1 MIMTFRPSAIL
12 MYEKSKKA
20 MIYTF
25 RTPCKEEGCVLALT
39 SPRFIYRVI
48 VVGTQIV
55 MGRFRQRKLA
65 ESYFKRIEA
74 NPD

>member
-1 MIMTFRPSAIL
+1 

-20 MIYTF
+20 MIYIF
-25 RTPCKEEGCVLALT
+25 RTPPCKEGCVLALT